1 MNARILIE
9 AAHRKGCEC
18 GFCKNKGNIGNWRKK
33 KAGGEKPEKPE
44 AEAEAEAEAEE
55 KVAEALRE
63 SEGAVK
69 LSKGTGTDSPATKA
83 YHNMTS
89 QQAMTPGWKTKTYVK
104 AAAELSGM
112 DKSGQARVFKNKSM
126 GQTTSGK
133 AVPKT
138 RSGESRAVRM
148 VDRLLDSQADPT
160 AEASAQS
167 AHVASEFM
175 RKRNPTKHL
184 KQRSDLDAERWV
196 EQQRKAAGR

>member
-1 MNARILIE
+1 MNAKSLLAE
-9 AAHRKGCEC
+9 AKHKSGCQC

-33 KAGGEKPEKPE
+33 KADGAEKPDAP
-44 AEAEAEAEAEE
+44 EAEE

-69 LSKGTGTDSPATKA
+69 LSKGTGTDTPATKA

-89 QQAMTPGWKTKTYVK
+89 KQAMTPGWKTKTYVK

-112 DKSGQARVFKNKSM
+112 NKSGQTQGFKNKSM
-126 GQTTSGK
+126 GQMTSGK

-138 RSGESRAVRM
+138 RAGESRAARM
-148 VDRLLDSQADPT
+148 VNRLLDSQEDPT

-167 AHVASEFM
+167 VGVASEYM
-175 RKRNPTKHL
+175 RRRNPTQHMKY
-184 KQRSDLDAERWV
+184 RSDIGAQNWV
-196 EQQRKAAGR
+196 EKQRKAAAARLGR